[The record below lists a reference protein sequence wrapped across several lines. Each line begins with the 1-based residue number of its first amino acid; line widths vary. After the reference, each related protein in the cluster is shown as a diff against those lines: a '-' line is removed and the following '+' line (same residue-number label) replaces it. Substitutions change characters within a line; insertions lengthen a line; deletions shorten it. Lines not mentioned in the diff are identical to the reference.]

1 MTQEPLTQEQ
11 IRNFVLPAHGN
22 LAVVQQMLAEEPRLL
37 NEKYVEFD
45 ETALEAASHVGNR
58 PIAEFLLA
66 QGAPM
71 NLYTAAMLGL
81 EDEVA
86 AFLDESPELVNGNGV
101 HGISLLF
108 HAALSGN
115 VALAELLAERGNTQS
130 PDQPLL
136 AAVMYGRLPMAQ
148 WLLNRGANKAAT
160 NFRNQTALD
169 IAQQNEDQALIDLLS

>member
-22 LAVVQQMLAEEPRLL
+22 LAVVQQLLAEDPRLL
-37 NEKYVEFD
+37 NEKYLEFD

-71 NLYTAAMLGL
+71 NLYTAAMFGL
-81 EDEVA
+81 ADEVA

-101 HGISLLF
+101 HGISLLY

-115 VALAELLAERGNTQS
+115 VALVEMLAERGNTQS
-130 PDQPLL
+130 PDMPLL
-136 AAVMYGRLPMAQ
+136 GAVAYGRYQLPKQ
-148 WLLNRGANKAAT
+148 NCSRHRPRAA
-160 NFRNQTALD
+160 R
-169 IAQQNEDQALIDLLS
+169 